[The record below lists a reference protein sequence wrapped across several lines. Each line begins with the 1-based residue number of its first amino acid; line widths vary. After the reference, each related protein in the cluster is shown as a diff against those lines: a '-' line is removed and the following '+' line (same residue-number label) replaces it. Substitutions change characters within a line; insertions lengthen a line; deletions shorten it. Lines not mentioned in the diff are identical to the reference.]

1 MKCFNRFPCSCLH
14 KPREADTNHN
24 KSCPVVPLTIGTSSG
39 VCIFSVF
46 QSLLLTAKVTSVKI
60 DKSKVIRFMES
71 ARKNANHAVPNK
83 KVRTLNR
90 QKI

>member
-14 KPREADTNHN
+14 QPREADTNHN

-60 DKSKVIRFMES
+60 DKSKVNSVHGIR
-71 ARKNANHAVPNK
+71 
-83 KVRTLNR
+83 
-90 QKI
+90 

>member
-1 MKCFNRFPCSCLH
+1 MLMLESTY
-14 KPREADTNHN
+14 READTNRS

-60 DKSKVIRFMES
+60 GKSKVNPVHGIR
-71 ARKNANHAVPNK
+71 
-83 KVRTLNR
+83 
-90 QKI
+90 